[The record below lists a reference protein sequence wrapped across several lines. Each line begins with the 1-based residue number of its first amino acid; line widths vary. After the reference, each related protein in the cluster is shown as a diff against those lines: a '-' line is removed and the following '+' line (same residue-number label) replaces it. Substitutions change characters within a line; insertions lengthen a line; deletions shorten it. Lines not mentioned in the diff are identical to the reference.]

1 MSESFK
7 PISHPHLQKTF
18 SIQAAPD
25 DSMLSGRNNR
35 TTAVSTS
42 DFVAATAHSPGPGG
56 LCSTGF
62 FKSARWGPVILH
74 HTAGLKHTESGSIS
88 DSGFQTMIVTQS
100 SQLAFGAVTVMIL
113 T

>member
-25 DSMLSGRNNR
+25 DSMLSARNNR

-42 DFVAATAHSPGPGG
+42 DFVAATAHLAQAVCVQQASSSLLAGGPSF
-56 LCSTGF
+56 CTT
-62 FKSARWGPVILH
+62 PP
-74 HTAGLKHTESGSIS
+74 
-88 DSGFQTMIVTQS
+88 D
-100 SQLAFGAVTVMIL
+100 
-113 T
+113 